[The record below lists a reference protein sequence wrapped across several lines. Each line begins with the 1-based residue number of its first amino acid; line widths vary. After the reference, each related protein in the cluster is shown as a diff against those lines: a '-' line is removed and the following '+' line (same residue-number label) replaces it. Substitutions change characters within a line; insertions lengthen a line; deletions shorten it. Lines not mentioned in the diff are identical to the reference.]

1 MIAFIDAGRARFG
14 VERICKALTEHRQGG
29 FITARGYRK
38 AKNRTPSRRCL
49 RDAALI
55 PVIERIHRENY
66 SVYGV
71 RKMWHALKR
80 EGYDVGRDQVARLM
94 RLAGLRG
101 VVRGRKAVT
110 TRSAPG
116 TDTRPDLVERH
127 FARSAPNQLWVA
139 DITYVRTRSGF
150 VYTAFVTDAF
160 SRKIA
165 GWAVSNT
172 LNAQAL
178 PLQAL
183 EQAIATAKGSVEGL
197 VHHSDHGSQYVCVAY
212 HERLVEAGID
222 ASTGTVGDSYDNA
235 LAETVNGLYKSEL
248 IYSQHWAGL
257 TEVEWATLCWVNWW
271 NNTRLHSELGYA
283 TPQETEDRY
292 YQHHTHQMSTA

>member
-1 MIAFIDAGRARFG
+1 
-14 VERICKALTEHRQGG
+14 
-29 FITARGYRK
+29 
-38 AKNRTPSRRCL
+38 
-49 RDAALI
+49 
-55 PVIERIHRENY
+55 
-66 SVYGV
+66 
-71 RKMWHALKR
+71 
-80 EGYDVGRDQVARLM
+80 M
-94 RLAGLRG
+94 RLAGLKG
-101 VVRGRKAVT
+101 VVRGHKAVT

-222 ASTGTVGDSYDNA
+222 ASTTTEGEYLRQRTGQ
-235 LAETVNGLYKSEL
+235 TRNGLCASEL
-248 IYSQHWAGL
+248 
-257 TEVEWATLCWVNWW
+257 T
-271 NNTRLHSELGYA
+271 
-283 TPQETEDRY
+283 
-292 YQHHTHQMSTA
+292 

>member
-14 VERICKALTEHRQGG
+14 VERICKVLSEHRQGG

-55 PVIERIHRENY
+55 PVIERIQAENTY
-66 SVYGV
+66 VYGV

-139 DITYVRTRSGF
+139 DTTYVR
-150 VYTAFVTDAF
+150 A
-160 SRKIA
+160 A
-165 GWAVSNT
+165 GSF
-172 LNAQAL
+172 
-178 PLQAL
+178 
-183 EQAIATAKGSVEGL
+183 
-197 VHHSDHGSQYVCVAY
+197 
-212 HERLVEAGID
+212 
-222 ASTGTVGDSYDNA
+222 
-235 LAETVNGLYKSEL
+235 
-248 IYSQHWAGL
+248 
-257 TEVEWATLCWVNWW
+257 
-271 NNTRLHSELGYA
+271 
-283 TPQETEDRY
+283 TPP
-292 YQHHTHQMSTA
+292 S

>member
-1 MIAFIDAGRARFG
+1 M
-14 VERICKALTEHRQGG
+14 
-29 FITARGYRK
+29 RGYRK

-49 RDAALI
+49 RDATLA
-55 PVIERIHRENY
+55 PVIERIHRENTY
-66 SVYGV
+66 VYGV

-94 RLAGLRG
+94 KLAGLKG

-127 FARSAPNQLWVA
+127 FARGAPNQLWVA

-212 HERLVEAGID
+212 HERLVEAGIG
-222 ASTGTVGDSYDNA
+222 ASVGTVGDSYDNA

-257 TEVEWATLCWVNWW
+257 TEVEWVNWW
-271 NNTRLHSELGYA
+271 NNTRLHSELGYT

-292 YQHHTHQMSTA
+292 YQHHTHQMNTA